1 MYSIGTSML
10 NITKSLTI
18 VNMMYSL
25 CLLDPVKVDHQRAN
39 RQRIK
44 EIGLKSIER
53 QKESSQPENPVP
65 PRTDKYSHVTSKVTA
80 FMIVSCVN
88 SG

>member
-1 MYSIGTSML
+1 
-10 NITKSLTI
+10 
-18 VNMMYSL
+18 MMYSL

-44 EIGLKSIER
+44 EIELKSILI
-53 QKESSQPENPVP
+53 QKESSRPENPVP
-65 PRTDKYSHVTSKVTA
+65 PQTDKYSHVTA

>member
-1 MYSIGTSML
+1 
-10 NITKSLTI
+10 
-18 VNMMYSL
+18 MMYSL

-44 EIGLKSIER
+44 EIELKSTLR
-53 QKESSQPENPVP
+53 QKETSRPENPVP
-65 PRTDKYSHVTSKVTA
+65 PQTDKYSRVTAKVTA